1 MDDEKEGDTMSKATL
16 TDENGEVILE
26 WDGTSPMPN
35 DELPRMVSRFEEM
48 LREQETIAESL
59 KDLGDEAKEK
69 GFDVA
74 ALRKAASLR
83 ISSKKRINYEKTTK
97 TLLDLMEAIDDPLV
111 VR

>member
-1 MDDEKEGDTMSKATL
+1 MDDETEGDTMSKATL

-26 WDGTSPMPN
+26 WDGTQPMPN

-48 LREQETIAESL
+48 LREQQTIGESL
-59 KDLGDEAKEK
+59 KDLADEAKEK

-74 ALRKAASLR
+74 AIRKAAGLR
-83 ISSKKRINYEKTTK
+83 IDAKARLKYEKSTK
-97 TLLDLMEAIDDPLV
+97 TLLDLMEAIDDPLE

>member
-1 MDDEKEGDTMSKATL
+1 MDDEKECDEMSHATL

-26 WDGTSPMPN
+26 WDGKSPLPN

-48 LREQETIAESL
+48 LREQQTIAESL
-59 KDLGDEAKEK
+59 KDLADEAKEK

-74 ALRKAASLR
+74 AIRKAASLR
-83 ISSKKRINYEKTTK
+83 INSKARLKYEKSTK
-97 TLLDLMEAIDDPLV
+97 TLLDLMESIDDPLV

>member
-1 MDDEKEGDTMSKATL
+1 MSKATL

-26 WDGTSPMPN
+26 WDGKSPMPN

-48 LREQETIAESL
+48 LREQQTIAESM
-59 KDLGDEAKEK
+59 KDLADEAREK

-74 ALRKAASLR
+74 AIRKAAGLR
-83 ISSKKRINYEKTTK
+83 INSKKRLKFEYDTK
-97 TLLDLMEAIDDPLV
+97 TLLDLMDAIDDPLV